1 MRIVVNDIAASEG
14 GALTILK
21 SFYDFVSQLDDGN
34 EWIFLLGGPVV
45 KATPRIRTI
54 EFPKVKAS
62 HLRRL
67 VFDLFTG
74 RRLIRRLRPD
84 VVFSLQNTFTYG
96 LKCPQV
102 IYVHQS
108 LPFQKVKNY
117 SFLRSGERSTAL
129 VQHGLGFI
137 IKRSVAAADH
147 TIVQTNWM
155 REAVLEQVGVEQDR
169 ITNVLPDLEDLSGY
183 ASAEQESN
191 GIFFYPTAAS
201 SYKNNDLVYEACKIL
216 AKIGVPQV
224 TVEMTVNPPAKYPG
238 IIALGR
244 LSRAEVLTKLAQS
257 TLIFPS
263 LIETYGL
270 PLAEARA
277 LGSLVL
283 AADLPYARE
292 VLDGYDNAYFFDP
305 KCPEGL
311 ADLMEKAIAGAIT
324 RLPAAEQEVA
334 APGKAPSWAAV
345 ANALEELGSREG
357 RV

>member
-1 MRIVVNDIAASEG
+1 MSPKRAA
-14 GALTILK
+14 
-21 SFYDFVSQLDDGN
+21 
-34 EWIFLLGGPVV
+34 GP
-45 KATPRIRTI
+45 
-54 EFPKVKAS
+54 
-62 HLRRL
+62 
-67 VFDLFTG
+67 
-74 RRLIRRLRPD
+74 
-84 VVFSLQNTFTYG
+84 TFTYG

-117 SFLRSGERSTAL
+117 SFLRPEERSTAL
-129 VQHGLGFI
+129 VQHGLGLV

-155 REAVLEQVGVEQDR
+155 REAVLEQVGIERDR

-183 ASAEQESN
+183 GSEEQESN

-201 SYKNNDLVYEACKIL
+201 SYKNNDLVCEANRLLK
-216 AKIGVPQV
+216 KRGVHDV
-224 TVEMTVNPPAKYPG
+224 TVEITADPPAGCPE
-238 IIALGR
+238 IVALGR
-244 LSRAEVLTKLAQS
+244 LPRAEVLTKLAQS

-292 VLDGYDNAYFFDP
+292 VLDGYENGYFFDP
-305 KCPEGL
+305 RSPKEL
-311 ADLMEKAIAGAIT
+311 ADLMEK
-324 RLPAAEQEVA
+324 VA
-334 APGKAPSWAAV
+334 DGSIVVSPYESEGVAV
-345 ANALEELGSREG
+345 ASKATERPAWETIVTIIEETAKDAGERP
-357 RV
+357 